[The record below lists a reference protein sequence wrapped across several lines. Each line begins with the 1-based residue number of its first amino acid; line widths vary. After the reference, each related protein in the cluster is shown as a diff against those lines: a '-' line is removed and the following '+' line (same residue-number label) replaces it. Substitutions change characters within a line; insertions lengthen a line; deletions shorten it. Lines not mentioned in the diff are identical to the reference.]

1 MGGSCVSMPRQRS
14 THCHHKRLDDGSGG
28 AHIIA
33 CILCSSSSPARA
45 RARVRKV
52 AGAVAPALGSSLLT
66 GPPSIHFSIHGTS
79 VNSFSHSRD
88 LIALGGESWPLCRLA
103 PASGSCLWLLAA
115 NPGRFLVW
123 LQPLAPASG
132 SWLRILAAFSS
143 GSSFWFQ
150 PLAPAS
156 DSSLITR

>member
-1 MGGSCVSMPRQRS
+1 MC
-14 THCHHKRLDDGSGG
+14 
-28 AHIIA
+28 
-33 CILCSSSSPARA
+33 PARTRT

-103 PASGSCLWLLAA
+103 PASALGSSLLTGPPSIHFSIHGTSVNSFSHSRDLIALGGESWPLCRLAPASGSCLWLLAS

-123 LQPLAPASG
+123 LQLLVPASG
-132 SWLRILAAFSS
+132 S
-143 GSSFWFQ
+143 
-150 PLAPAS
+150 
-156 DSSLITR
+156 SLWIQLNNEIIVT